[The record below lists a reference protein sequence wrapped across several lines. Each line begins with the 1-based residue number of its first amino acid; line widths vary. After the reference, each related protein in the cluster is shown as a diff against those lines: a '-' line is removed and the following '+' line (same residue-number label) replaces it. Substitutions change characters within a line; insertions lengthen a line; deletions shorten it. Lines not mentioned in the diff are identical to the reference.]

1 MDVFILEPYHL
12 QFIPDYLKGYIIRS
26 LSMLKPFD
34 DYDVDGDVKNMHQ
47 WIKFKNEYIKQESN
61 RINKIKDGMIYY
73 KAF

>member
-1 MDVFILEPYHL
+1 
-12 QFIPDYLKGYIIRS
+12 
-26 LSMLKPFD
+26 MLKPFD